1 MKRPQSQLNRHLGSN
16 CGVDNVTSSGT
27 DSDEQRDATYETD
40 LMEPDD
46 TPSPRKRFRADEGHP
61 ALESGEPD
69 DAGEFYDNL
78 LDDTGI
84 DLFEIPKD
92 FDKAEGT
99 ILRREQIETRWK
111 QSVILVVLHLSRPLL
126 MKL

>member
-1 MKRPQSQLNRHLGSN
+1 MKRPLSRLNRHLESN

-40 LMEPDD
+40 LMELDD
-46 TPSPRKRFRADEGHP
+46 TLSPRKHFQADESHP

-69 DAGEFYDNL
+69 DAGEFYDDP

-84 DLFEIPKD
+84 DLFKIPED

-99 ILRREQIETRWK
+99 ILQ
-111 QSVILVVLHLSRPLL
+111 
-126 MKL
+126 

>member
-1 MKRPQSQLNRHLGSN
+1 MKRPRSRLNRHLESD

-40 LMEPDD
+40 LTEPDD
-46 TPSPRKRFRADEGHP
+46 TPSPRKRFRADESHP

-69 DAGEFYDNL
+69 DVGEFYDDP

-84 DLFEIPKD
+84 DLFEIPED

-99 ILRREQIETRWK
+99 ILRRERIETRWK
-111 QSVILVVLHLSRPLL
+111 RSVILVVLHLSRSLL
-126 MKL
+126 MEL

>member
-1 MKRPQSQLNRHLGSN
+1 M
-16 CGVDNVTSSGT
+16 DNITCSGT
-27 DSDEQRDATYETD
+27 DSDEQRDTTYETD

-46 TPSPRKRFRADEGHP
+46 TLSTRKCFWADESHP
-61 ALESGEPD
+61 ALELGEPD
-69 DAGEFYDNL
+69 DVGEFYDDP

-84 DLFEIPKD
+84 DLFEIPEN

-111 QSVILVVLHLSRPLL
+111 WPVILVVLRLSRPLL